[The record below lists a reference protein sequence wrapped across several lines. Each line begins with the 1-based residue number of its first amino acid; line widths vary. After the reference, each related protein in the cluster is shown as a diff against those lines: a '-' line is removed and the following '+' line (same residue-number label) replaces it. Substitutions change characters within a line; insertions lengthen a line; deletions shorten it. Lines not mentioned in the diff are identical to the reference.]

1 MKKIYC
7 NEYTDEPF
15 DTPEKA
21 AESERKYLEAKAAK
35 EKAEAE
41 RKAALEKKN
50 SERAARAKEVEEALK
65 AFTDARKNYVEKLN
79 AFCKDYGS
87 FHYTT
92 RGTDPMDWFDLI
104 TDLFNH

>member
-1 MKKIYC
+1 MKTIYC
-7 NEYTDEPF
+7 NQYTDELF
-15 DTPEKA
+15 DTEEKA
-21 AESERKYLEAKAAK
+21 LASEQKYLEAKAAK

-79 AFCKDYGS
+79 KFCKDYGA
-87 FHYTT
+87 FHTT
-92 RGTDPMDWFDLI
+92 VKGTNPMDWFDLI
-104 TDLFNH
+104 TDLFN

>member
-7 NEYTDEPF
+7 NEYTDELF
-15 DTPEKA
+15 DTEEKA

-50 SERAARAKEVEEALK
+50 SERAARAKEVEDKRKAYIEALS
-65 AFTDARKNYVEKLN
+65 N
-79 AFCKDYGS
+79 FCKDYGAYHMS
-87 FHYTT
+87 VKDVNPLSLIDTF
-92 RGTDPMDWFDLI
+92 FDLI
-104 TDLFNH
+104 

>member
-7 NEYTDEPF
+7 NEYTDELF
-15 DTPEKA
+15 DTEEKA
-21 AESERKYLEAKAAK
+21 LASEKKFLDAKAAK

-41 RKAALEKKN
+41 RKAALEKRN

-65 AFTDARKNYVEKLN
+65 AYNEARKDYQKKLN
-79 AFCKDYGS
+79 AFCKDYGA

-92 RGTDPMDWFDLI
+92 QGTDPLDLV
-104 TDLFNH
+104 DAFFNFL